1 MHKDCDV
8 LRDHFPPM
16 VDEALELT
24 LGAFHND
31 EFPRRSTRR
40 SSDDDSKESES
51 PATDKAWAKNTQPL
65 DGDCSV
71 RDKFEVILD
80 EAAGFRFKLESE

>member
-1 MHKDCDV
+1 
-8 LRDHFPPM
+8 M

-31 EFPRRSTRR
+31 EFPRLPRRST
-40 SSDDDSKESES
+40 DHDSKELES

-71 RDKFEVILD
+71 REKFEVILD

>member
-1 MHKDCDV
+1 LHKDCDV

-31 EFPRRSTRR
+31 EFPRLPRRST
-40 SSDDDSKESES
+40 DHDSKESES

-71 RDKFEVILD
+71 REKFEVILD

>member
-1 MHKDCDV
+1 LHKDCDV

-31 EFPRRSTRR
+31 EFPRLPRRST
-40 SSDDDSKESES
+40 DHDSKELES

-71 RDKFEVILD
+71 REKFEVILD